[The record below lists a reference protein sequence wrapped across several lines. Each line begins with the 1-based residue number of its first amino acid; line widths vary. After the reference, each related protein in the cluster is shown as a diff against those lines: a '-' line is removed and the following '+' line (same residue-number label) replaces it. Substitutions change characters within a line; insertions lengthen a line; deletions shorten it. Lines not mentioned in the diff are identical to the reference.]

1 MVIFHSYVS
10 LPEGRC
16 FIILFVTLRCSQ
28 IDSPG
33 SYEFSPLVWPWR
45 SGTATD
51 CQFFETAWTTNF
63 LSPLLGDVWPSLRWF
78 WLVYVWSMELIAV
91 RRISEAIHTI
101 YHPHV
106 RKSNWAKCWKNAR
119 MFDAETHPDLVG
131 VLGDS
136 ALWVSSPQ
144 LQLVFFRPT
153 PLKNDGVKV
162 SWDHD
167 IPNLW
172 KVIFFSVPN
181 HQPDK
186 LGKFSASWNLCDYPQ
201 TRGTTGTTNIN

>member
-1 MVIFHSYVS
+1 MFHIVCH
-10 LPEGRC
+10 L
-16 FIILFVTLRCSQ
+16 
-28 IDSPG
+28 DSPG
-33 SYEFSPLVWPWR
+33 SYEFSPVVWPWR

-51 CQFFETAWTTNF
+51 CLW
-63 LSPLLGDVWPSLRWF
+63 LRGQH
-78 WLVYVWSMELIAV
+78 VWSMELMDV

-144 LQLVFFRPT
+144 LQLVVFRPT
-153 PLKNDGVKV
+153 PLKNGVKV

>member
-1 MVIFHSYVS
+1 MLVYQRVDVS
-10 LPEGRC
+10 LYCLSLYGVPKL
-16 FIILFVTLRCSQ
+16 IHQAL
-28 IDSPG
+28 
-33 SYEFSPLVWPWR
+33 
-45 SGTATD
+45 
-51 CQFFETAWTTNF
+51 TNF
-63 LSPLLGDVWPSLRWF
+63 RHWFDLGDQAAQRTANFLRQHGQPIFWVPLLGDVWPILRWF

-91 RRISEAIHTI
+91 RRISEAIRTI

-144 LQLVFFRPT
+144 LQLVVFRPT